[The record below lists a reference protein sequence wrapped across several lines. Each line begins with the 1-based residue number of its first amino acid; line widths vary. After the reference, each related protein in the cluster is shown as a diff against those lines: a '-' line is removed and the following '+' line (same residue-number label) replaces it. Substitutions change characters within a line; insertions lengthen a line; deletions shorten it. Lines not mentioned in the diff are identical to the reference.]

1 MPIELPEAVAGY
13 VRSANARDA
22 EACAQYFTEDATVH
36 DEGRERRGVAA
47 IIEWKKEVSRK
58 YRPIMKV
65 IDVTKANGKVVMTAE
80 VSGDFKGSPIALH
93 FAFTLRG
100 EKIARLDIAP

>member
-1 MPIELPEAVAGY
+1 
-13 VRSANARDA
+13 
-22 EACAQYFTEDATVH
+22 
-36 DEGRERRGVAA
+36 
-47 IIEWKKEVSRK
+47 
-58 YRPIMKV
+58 MKA

-80 VSGDFKGSPIALH
+80 VSGDFKGGPIALH